1 MIHVKTPF
9 DLDKNLGRAYNKA
22 FEDVGE
28 RDWVCLI
35 DHDVMFLTPDAIG
48 LMHEYVRSFPETGI
62 FTCYTNRIHPLAVD
76 QLLDGKVSENTCVKY
91 HTERAYNQKRFGITV
106 KEINHVI
113 SGFLMLISKKTWNQ
127 IKFSENGKCL
137 GVDNF
142 YSQAVLDAGKKI
154 YRMESLYVWHTY
166 RINDIKDK
174 SHLLFGTVKG
184 SHLLYNQKSK

>member
-9 DLDKNLGRAYNKA
+9 DLEKNLGRAYNKA
-22 FEDVGE
+22 FEDVEE

-48 LMHEYVRSFPETGI
+48 LMYEYVRSFPETGI
-62 FTCYTNRIHPLAVD
+62 FTAYTNRIHPLAAD
-76 QLLDGKVSENTCVKY
+76 QLLDGKLNENTCIKY

-106 KEINHVI
+106 TEINHVI
-113 SGFLMLISKKTWNQ
+113 SGFLMLISKRTWNE
-127 IKFSENGKCL
+127 IKFPENGKCL

-154 YRMESLYVWHTY
+154 YRMNSMYVWHSY
-166 RINDIKDK
+166 RLQNGIKDK
-174 SHLLFGTVKG
+174 EHLR
-184 SHLLYNQKSK
+184 